1 MMTISEFEGYIG
13 NDENP
18 DRRFE
23 LLDEQIVEKFST
35 EEHGIILAKLAGE
48 LFAFITPRNLGRAG
62 IKVEYHLPHDA
73 SNYLMPDLSFTRTER
88 LLPIVTKGAVPQM
101 PDLAIEIKSPDDK
114 VNVLRAKPA
123 YYLANGSRMVWLI
136 FPEQR
141 LVEVYQPDAD
151 VVLLVDNE
159 QRHDVID
166 GGVPEGIPFGH
177 ILSGFKLA
185 VREIFPA

>member
-1 MMTISEFEGYIG
+1 M
-13 NDENP
+13 
-18 DRRFE
+18 
-23 LLDEQIVEKFST
+23 
-35 EEHGIILAKLAGE
+35 
-48 LFAFITPRNLGRAG
+48 
-62 IKVEYHLPHDA
+62 KVEYHLPSDD

-88 LLPIVTKGAVPQM
+88 LLPIVEKGAVPQM

-136 FPEQR
+136 FPEQL

-159 QRHDVID
+159 TRHDVID
-166 GGVPEGIPFGH
+166 GGDVLP
-177 ILSGFKLA
+177 GFKLA
-185 VREIFPA
+185 VSAVFPA